1 MSRADVAAPGRTRP
15 RRVRQKMT
23 PGRVIMYI
31 LLLITLI
38 IFLVPIYWMF
48 LSAFKPQ
55 ADVYTWP
62 IKWFTVHPTMSNFT
76 EAMRAAPFL
85 KFFWNSV
92 VTSVVGTVV
101 ELIFAVMCAYAFAFI
116 KAPLKGFMFM
126 LVLGSMMLPGHV
138 TLLVNYITIS
148 QMDLLNTYSGIILP
162 QLASSFIMFLLYQE
176 MRTVPNELI
185 ESARMDGAGHLTRM
199 ARVVMPICQPMVIT
213 AALITFMGKWNSYV
227 WPLIVTSTADMRTL
241 PIGLKF
247 LQNDEGGTNWGAV
260 MAGSVMAAAPMLILF
275 FIAQKKIVG
284 GLAAGAVKG

>member
-1 MSRADVAAPGRTRP
+1 MSHARAAAAGGARGRRI
-15 RRVRQKMT
+15 RARMT
-23 PGRVIMYI
+23 PGRVVMY
-31 LLLITLI
+31 LLLAVTLI
-38 IFLVPIYWMF
+38 VFLVPIYWMF

-62 IKWFTVHPTMSNFT
+62 IKWVTVHPTMANFT

-85 KFFWNSV
+85 RFFWNSV

-101 ELIFAVMCAYAFAFI
+101 ELIFAVMCAYAFVFV
-116 KAPLKGFMFM
+116 KAPFKGFMFM

-148 QMDLLNTYSGIILP
+148 QMDLLNTYAGIILP
-162 QLASSFIMFLLYQE
+162 ALASSFIMFLLYQE
-176 MRTVPNELI
+176 MRTVPAELI

-199 ARVVMPICQPMVIT
+199 LRVVMPICQPMVIT
-213 AALITFMGKWNSYV
+213 AALITFMGKWNAYV

>member
-1 MSRADVAAPGRTRP
+1 MTLNAATLSRVKSSRTR
-15 RRVRQKMT
+15 RRLSL
-23 PGRVIMYI
+23 GRVIMYI
-31 LLLITLI
+31 LLAITLI
-38 IFLVPIYWMF
+38 TFLVPIYWMF
-48 LSAFKPQ
+48 VSALKPQ

-62 IKWFTVHPTMSNFT
+62 IKWFVFHPTIGNFT

-85 KFFWNSV
+85 RFFWNSV

-101 ELIFAVMCAYAFAFI
+101 ELIFAVMCAYAFVFV
-116 KAPLKGFMFM
+116 KAPLKNFMFM

-148 QMDLLNTYSGIILP
+148 QMDLLNTYAGIILP
-162 QLASSFIMFLLYQE
+162 SLASSFIMFLLYQE
-176 MRTVPNELI
+176 MRTVPTELI
-185 ESARMDGAGHLTRM
+185 ESARMDGAGHLRRM
-199 ARVVMPICQPMVIT
+199 VQVVLPICQPMLVT

-227 WPLIVTSTADMRTL
+227 WPLIVTSTTDMQTL

-260 MAGSVMAAAPMLILF
+260 MAGAVMAAAPMLILF
-275 FIAQKKIVG
+275 FAAQKKIVG

>member
-1 MSRADVAAPGRTRP
+1 MTLNAATLSRVKSSRTR
-15 RRVRQKMT
+15 RGLSL
-23 PGRVIMYI
+23 GRVIMYI
-31 LLLITLI
+31 LLAITLI
-38 IFLVPIYWMF
+38 TFLVPIYWMF
-48 LSAFKPQ
+48 LSALKPQ

-62 IKWFTVHPTMSNFT
+62 IKWFVFHPTIGNFT

-85 KFFWNSV
+85 RFFWNSV

-101 ELIFAVMCAYAFAFI
+101 ELIFAVMCAYAFVFV
-116 KAPLKGFMFM
+116 KAPLKNFMFM

-148 QMDLLNTYSGIILP
+148 QMDLLNTYAGIILP
-162 QLASSFIMFLLYQE
+162 SLASSFIMFLLYQE
-176 MRTVPNELI
+176 MRTVPTELI
-185 ESARMDGAGHLTRM
+185 ESARMDGAGHLRRM
-199 ARVVMPICQPMVIT
+199 VQVVLPICQPMLVT

-227 WPLIVTSTADMRTL
+227 WPLIVTSTTDMQTL

-260 MAGSVMAAAPMLILF
+260 MAGAVMAAAPMLILF
-275 FIAQKKIVG
+275 FAAQKKIVG

>member
-1 MSRADVAAPGRTRP
+1 MTLNAATLSRVKSSRTR
-15 RRVRQKMT
+15 RRLSL
-23 PGRVIMYI
+23 GRVIMYI
-31 LLLITLI
+31 LLAITLI
-38 IFLVPIYWMF
+38 TFLVPIYWMF
-48 LSAFKPQ
+48 LSALKPQ

-62 IKWFTVHPTMSNFT
+62 IKWFVFHPTIGNFT

-85 KFFWNSV
+85 RFFWNSV

-101 ELIFAVMCAYAFAFI
+101 ELIFAVMCAYAFVFV
-116 KAPLKGFMFM
+116 KAPLKNFMFM

-148 QMDLLNTYSGIILP
+148 QMDLLNTYAGIILP
-162 QLASSFIMFLLYQE
+162 SLASSFIMFLLYQE
-176 MRTVPNELI
+176 MRTVPTELI
-185 ESARMDGAGHLTRM
+185 ESARMDGAGHLRRM
-199 ARVVMPICQPMVIT
+199 VQVVLPICQPMLVT

-227 WPLIVTSTADMRTL
+227 WPLIVTSTTDMQTL

-260 MAGSVMAAAPMLILF
+260 MAGAVMAAAPMLILF
-275 FIAQKKIVG
+275 FAAQKKIVG

>member
-1 MSRADVAAPGRTRP
+1 MTLNAATLSRIKSSRTR
-15 RRVRQKMT
+15 RRLSL
-23 PGRVIMYI
+23 GRVIMYI
-31 LLLITLI
+31 LLAITLI
-38 IFLVPIYWMF
+38 TFLVPIYWMF
-48 LSAFKPQ
+48 LSALKPQ

-62 IKWFTVHPTMSNFT
+62 IKWFVFHPTIGNFT

-85 KFFWNSV
+85 RFFWNSV

-101 ELIFAVMCAYAFAFI
+101 ELIFAVMCAYAFVFV
-116 KAPLKGFMFM
+116 KAPLKNFMFM

-148 QMDLLNTYSGIILP
+148 QMDLLNTYAGIILP
-162 QLASSFIMFLLYQE
+162 SLASSFIMFLLYQE
-176 MRTVPNELI
+176 MRTVPTELI
-185 ESARMDGAGHLTRM
+185 ESARMDGAGHLRRM
-199 ARVVMPICQPMVIT
+199 VQVVLPICQPMLVT

-227 WPLIVTSTADMRTL
+227 WPLIVTSTTDMQTL

-260 MAGSVMAAAPMLILF
+260 MAGAVMAAAPMLILF
-275 FIAQKKIVG
+275 FAAQKKIVG

>member
-1 MSRADVAAPGRTRP
+1 MTRNAATLSRVKSSRTR
-15 RRVRQKMT
+15 RRMSL
-23 PGRVIMYI
+23 GRVIMYI
-31 LLLITLI
+31 LLAITLI
-38 IFLVPIYWMF
+38 TFLVPIYWMF
-48 LSAFKPQ
+48 LSALKPQ

-62 IKWFTVHPTMSNFT
+62 IKWFVFHPTIENFT

-85 KFFWNSV
+85 RFFWNSV

-101 ELIFAVMCAYAFAFI
+101 ELIFAVMCAYAFVFV
-116 KAPLKGFMFM
+116 KAPLKNFMFM

-148 QMDLLNTYSGIILP
+148 QMDLLNTYAGIILP
-162 QLASSFIMFLLYQE
+162 SLASSFIMFLLYQE
-176 MRTVPNELI
+176 MRTVPTELI
-185 ESARMDGAGHLTRM
+185 ESARMDGAGHLRRM
-199 ARVVMPICQPMVIT
+199 VQVVLPICQPMLVT

-227 WPLIVTSTADMRTL
+227 WPLIVTSTTDMQTL

-260 MAGSVMAAAPMLILF
+260 MAGAVMAAAPMLILF
-275 FIAQKKIVG
+275 FAAQKKIVG

>member
-1 MSRADVAAPGRTRP
+1 MTLNAATLSRVKSSRTR
-15 RRVRQKMT
+15 RRLSL
-23 PGRVIMYI
+23 GRVIMYI
-31 LLLITLI
+31 LLAITLI
-38 IFLVPIYWMF
+38 TFLVPIYWMF
-48 LSAFKPQ
+48 LSALKPQ

-62 IKWFTVHPTMSNFT
+62 IKWFVFHPTMGNFT

-85 KFFWNSV
+85 RFFWNSV

-101 ELIFAVMCAYAFAFI
+101 ELIFAVMCAYAFVFV
-116 KAPLKGFMFM
+116 KAPLKNFMFM

-148 QMDLLNTYSGIILP
+148 QMDLLNTYAGIILP
-162 QLASSFIMFLLYQE
+162 SLASSFIMFLLYQE
-176 MRTVPNELI
+176 MRTVPTELI
-185 ESARMDGAGHLTRM
+185 ESARMDGAGHLRRM
-199 ARVVMPICQPMVIT
+199 VQVVLPICQPMLVT

-227 WPLIVTSTADMRTL
+227 WPLIVTSTTDMQTL

-260 MAGSVMAAAPMLILF
+260 MAGAVMAAAPMLILF
-275 FIAQKKIVG
+275 FAAQKKIVG

>member
-1 MSRADVAAPGRTRP
+1 MSHARAAAGRVRA
-15 RRVRQKMT
+15 RRVRQPMT
-23 PGRVIMYI
+23 PGRVVMY
-31 LLLITLI
+31 LLLVVTLV

-62 IKWFTVHPTMSNFT
+62 IKWVTVHPTMANFT

-101 ELIFAVMCAYAFAFI
+101 ELIFAVMCAYAFVFI
-116 KAPLKGFMFM
+116 KAPFKGFMFM

-148 QMDLLNTYSGIILP
+148 QMDLLNTYAGIILP
-162 QLASSFIMFLLYQE
+162 ALASSFIMFLLYQE
-176 MRTVPNELI
+176 MRTVPDELI

-199 ARVVMPICQPMVIT
+199 MRVVMPICQPMVIT
-213 AALITFMGKWNSYV
+213 AALITFMGKWNAYV